1 MAAFDP
7 RIVSERWADWRARVD
22 LDEYDQRWVR
32 MEESGRASHGEADL
46 IAALGVAPVLDA
58 GCGMG
63 RVAIELARPTPAVT
77 RRSSPGITTT
87 WPRCSCHGGTA
98 WWPCRAT

>member
-58 GCGMG
+58 GCAQRPEAMVPLGFISMS
-63 RVAIELARPTPAVT
+63 RV
-77 RRSSPGITTT
+77 
-87 WPRCSCHGGTA
+87 
-98 WWPCRAT
+98 RAE